1 MWQDFL
7 NFLTQLFGSVS
18 AFTPQIALFLFLICF
33 ISEGFI
39 ISIPLALDLV
49 WLIAGTNLRNGILPP
64 WDLLGLVLVAMVGRQ
79 LGALVLYF
87 LSHKSTRFFTRF
99 IARRVP
105 KQLPENGNA
114 SGFINKVDSIS
125 PIGVAAGR
133 LLWLRIPLTLLLGAR
148 GRLKTLMAGIAISSV
163 IYETVYVGIGAGLG
177 AVFGITADEDYA
189 FLYFMGVLAVLYS
202 LIFGIRFLV
211 KLIKRRMANKA
222 SEENTMTK
230 DNVSGTDESPE
241 IKG

>member
-7 NFLTQLFGSVS
+7 SFLTQLFGSVS

-49 WLIAGTNLRNGILPP
+49 WLIAGANLRNGILPP
-64 WDLLGLVLVAMVGRQ
+64 LDLLGLVLVAMVGRQ

-105 KQLPENGNA
+105 KQLPENGNT
-114 SGFINKVDSIS
+114 SGFISKVDSIS
-125 PIGVAAGR
+125 AIGVAAGR
-133 LLWLRIPLTLLLGAR
+133 LFWLRIPLTLLLGAR

-163 IYETVYVGIGAGLG
+163 IYEAVYIGIGAGLG
-177 AVFGITADEDYA
+177 VVFGITADKDYA
-189 FLYFMGVLAVLYS
+189 FLYFIGVLIVLYS
-202 LIFGIRFLV
+202 LIFGIKFCV
-211 KLIKRRMANKA
+211 QVIKRRMANRTYSKKM
-222 SEENTMTK
+222 MTTSS
-230 DNVSGTDESPE
+230 NSGINEKPE
-241 IKG
+241 IKD

>member
-7 NFLTQLFGSVS
+7 SFLTQLFGSVN

-49 WLIAGTNLRNGILPP
+49 WLIAGTNFRNGILPP
-64 WDLLGLVLVAMVGRQ
+64 LDLVGLILVAMVGRQ

-87 LSHKSTRFFTRF
+87 LSHKSTKFFTKF

-125 PIGVAAGR
+125 AIGVATGR

-163 IYETVYVGIGAGLG
+163 IYEAVYIGIGAGLG
-177 AVFGITADEDYA
+177 AVFGITADKDYA
-189 FLYFMGVLAVLYS
+189 FLYFIGVLVVLYS
-202 LIFGIRFLV
+202 LVFGIRFCV
-211 KLIKRRMANKA
+211 KIIKRRMANKA
-222 SEENTMTK
+222 SGKKTMTK
-230 DNVSGTDESPE
+230 SNISGTDDQPE